1 MKKEQK
7 IVEEIQ
13 KLEQENGELLQDLQ
27 RTRADFENFRKN
39 VEENRERVKKSA
51 KQAMA
56 YSLLGVIDDIER
68 ATNNAPDDLK
78 DNAWAKGIL
87 TLNKKLEAELKK
99 VGIEKIETK
108 VGDVFNPELHEAV
121 MVEESDGDEE
131 VVSEILRTGYKYDGD
146 VMRHVSV
153 KVKNQ

>member
-39 VEENRERVKKSA
+39 VEEDRERVKKSA
-51 KQAMA
+51 KRSMA
-56 YSLLGVIDDIER
+56 FSLLNVIDDIER
-68 ATNNAPDDLK
+68 ATNNIPEKLK
-78 DNAWAKGIL
+78 DNAWAKGIS
-87 TLNKKLEAELKK
+87 TLNKKLESELKK
-99 VGIEKIETK
+99 VGIEKIDAK
-108 VGDVFNPELHEAV
+108 IGDLFDPELHEAV
-121 MVEESDGDEE
+121 MVEESEGDDE
-131 VVSEILRTGYKYDGD
+131 VVSEVLRTGYKYDGD
-146 VMRHVSV
+146 VMRHVSI